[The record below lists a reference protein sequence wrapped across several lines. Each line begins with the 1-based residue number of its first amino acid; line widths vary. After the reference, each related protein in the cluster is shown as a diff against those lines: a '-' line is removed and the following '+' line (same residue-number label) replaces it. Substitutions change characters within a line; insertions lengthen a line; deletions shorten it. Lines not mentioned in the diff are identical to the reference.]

1 LRSVYY
7 KFEKENYSTGHD
19 RHPESNCAGS
29 PADVEAGGPTTYP
42 QPFTV
47 AVSERVVP
55 RAPICVPTGHTQMAA
70 LNVSSMQTSST
81 LSHGFV
87 HDCRYGSS
95 TPSQIQSETGGQ
107 RLTAPGSLVT
117 GLPLESSKKCR
128 NRESKQQK
136 LPCVPEQDFIER
148 NLRDASVVLRHSGGR
163 TRHRIRPKEDTGG
176 TTESHRLKKL
186 TSFTSFLP
194 KKNNVS
200 KPWANQVSPLANRDS
215 GHYSSHGTISSRGV
229 PSTQYLRDSGYY
241 STGSRGAPST
251 LYSIDSMTS
260 QGEPLTEIRGPYRV
274 DCHTP
279 HEPKFPSE
287 YRRMKPCNACRYS
300 NIHNLAWISS
310 CLTLNKFEGE
320 LRIER
325 LYDFEALDA
334 AENSALHYA
343 AASGA
348 SYAHLKA
355 LILAGVPPHQQNT
368 SKQNF
373 LHCLPPYDIGADDW
387 DPNYFNVNLIG
398 LLELLEPKDIFG
410 QQDNDGQ
417 TVLHVLTLHIT
428 NPEVRKQIIGKFTQ
442 SGFPPIVLDRF
453 GGYATSNDPPWWTE
467 TIDFPSDPAHDTV
480 STSSPDLEVLGT
492 EWEDNPYDP
501 IIQAYGN
508 PHSFD
513 RKTKDTILHA
523 LSRVNV
529 EACGSIQSSDM
540 IKYLHD
546 FVTKGVNRNWHNAE
560 GQTPLTAFIYNKD
573 LRGSE
578 TGATMAKYIDVIL
591 WKDCEPFRNNEINV
605 DMMNR
610 RGATAL
616 YEAAIRGQ
624 AHSVRSLI
632 EAGANVNAR
641 LSMPDTIGTYHLLHV
656 H

>member
-1 LRSVYY
+1 
-7 KFEKENYSTGHD
+7 
-19 RHPESNCAGS
+19 
-29 PADVEAGGPTTYP
+29 
-42 QPFTV
+42 
-47 AVSERVVP
+47 
-55 RAPICVPTGHTQMAA
+55 
-70 LNVSSMQTSST
+70 MQTSST
-81 LSHGFV
+81 PSHGFV
-87 HDCRYGSS
+87 HDYGYGSS
-95 TPSQIQSETGGQ
+95 TPSQSQSEIGGQ
-107 RLTAPGSLVT
+107 PLTALGSLDT
-117 GLPLESSKKCR
+117 SLPPESSKKYR
-128 NRESKQQK
+128 GRGPKQQK
-136 LPCVPEQDFIER
+136 VPYLPEQDFIEQD
-148 NLRDASVVLRHSGGR
+148 LRDAGVLRRHGGGR
-163 TRHRIRPKEDTGG
+163 TRHRIRPKEETGG
-176 TTESHRLKKL
+176 TTESHHLKKL

-200 KPWANQVSPLANRDS
+200 KPWANQISPLANRDS
-215 GHYSSHGTISSRGV
+215 RHYSSRGTISSRGA

-251 LYSIDSMTS
+251 LYSIDSMMS

-274 DCHTP
+274 DCYTP
-279 HEPKFPSE
+279 HEPKFPGD
-287 YRRMKPCNACRYS
+287 YRRMKPCNTCRYS
-300 NIHNLAWISS
+300 NIHNLGWISS
-310 CLTLNKFEGE
+310 CLMLNEFEDE

-325 LYDFEALDA
+325 IYDFEALDA
-334 AENSALHYA
+334 AGNSALHYA

-355 LILAGVPPHQQNT
+355 LILAGVPPNQQNT
-368 SKQNF
+368 AKQNF
-373 LHCLPPYDIGADDW
+373 LHCLPPYDIGTDNW
-387 DPNYFNVNLIG
+387 DPDYFNVNLIG

-428 NPEVRKQIIGKFTQ
+428 YPEVKKQVIGKFAQ

-453 GGYATSNDPPWWTE
+453 GSYATSNDPPWWTE
-467 TIDFPSDPAHDTV
+467 TIDFPSDPADDTV
-480 STSSPDLEVLGT
+480 STSSPDVEVSGT

-508 PHSFD
+508 PHTFD
-513 RKTKDTILHA
+513 RKTKDTIFHA

-529 EACGSIQSSDM
+529 ESRGSIQSSDM
-540 IKYLHD
+540 IKYLQD
-546 FVTKGVNRNWHNAE
+546 FVTKGVSRNWHNAE

-578 TGATMAKYIDVIL
+578 TGATMATYIDVIL
-591 WKDCEPFRNNEINV
+591 WKDCEPFQHNEINV

-641 LSMPDTIGTYHLLHV
+641 LSRPDTIRPYLWCTFTDYQ
-656 H
+656 